1 MSHFIGLVF
10 SKDIDVETML
20 EPYNE
25 QLENEEYLEFEDC
38 TEKVE
43 ERFKSLPEKDES
55 VDSDGNPTRYP
66 CDKEHYPTIEALAS
80 DWFGYGKNSE
90 GRYGY
95 THNPNAKWD
104 WYADGGRWAGYIY
117 GKDDGEHNSLPFN
130 EIDWEKMFKKIEH
143 TYTDYKGEETTYID
157 NHIPFCIVD
166 TDGNW
171 HEKGEM
177 GWFAI
182 VSNEKD
188 EDVWSNEVM
197 DYVKHLEELPE
208 DEKEGIVVYAIDFH
222 I

>member
-10 SKDIDVETML
+10 SKNIDVETML
-20 EPYNE
+20 EPYDE
-25 QLENEEYLEFEDC
+25 QTENEEYTEFEDC
-38 TEKVE
+38 TEEVE
-43 ERFKSLPEKDES
+43 DRFNSLPDKDES
-55 VDSDGNPTRYP
+55 VDSNGNPTAYP
-66 CDKEHYPTIEALAS
+66 CDKEHYPTIEALACE
-80 DWFGYGKNSE
+80 WFGYGKNSE

-117 GKDDGEHNSLPFN
+117 GKDGDEHNSLPFN
-130 EIDWEKMFKKIEH
+130 EIDWEKMFEKVEN
-143 TYTDYKGEETTYID
+143 TYTDYKGEEKTYID
-157 NHIPFCIVD
+157 NHVPFCVVD

-177 GWFAI
+177 GWFAV

-188 EDVWSNEVM
+188 EDVWNDEVM
-197 DYVKHLEELPE
+197 AYVKHLEELPE
-208 DEKEGIVVYAIDFH
+208 DEKERIVVYAIDFH